1 MATELNLTR
10 QERGSQKQWFFLTA
24 FLNAEL
30 WAVALT
36 LGVSGS
42 LLGGLAL
49 LTAGSLG
56 LLGRAWRGRRVA
68 VRVDEVGVHEIF
80 ATGREITHVWEDL
93 RDATPPGE
101 ERAFTFRADRRRLRL
116 GPCLADFWSLASV
129 IRARL
134 RGEPL
139 EPFTDRWQPTAEQL
153 AEWLEVQPDK
163 QLPVTFWSVWS
174 GCFWLVWLM
183 SGNIGAI
190 ELKHALERLFPSTFW
205 GEMLSGVV
213 AVTVMVGVMLA
224 LPLIARPLGGEA
236 ITVSI
241 NGIEVVSGRGRRF
254 CAWEDLLS
262 LSGNEL
268 RTRQG
273 TIRLAR
279 HFYGIKRLRRALQ
292 RALEARGPVPEV
304 SLPPA
309 QVPTAASLSRAR
321 RPEGEVASQRA
332 LSRAAPPMET
342 KERLAGEVMEE
353 TREVTVQLSGE

>member
-1 MATELNLTR
+1 
-10 QERGSQKQWFFLTA
+10 
-24 FLNAEL
+24 
-30 WAVALT
+30 
-36 LGVSGS
+36 
-42 LLGGLAL
+42 
-49 LTAGSLG
+49 
-56 LLGRAWRGRRVA
+56 
-68 VRVDEVGVHEIF
+68 
-80 ATGREITHVWEDL
+80 
-93 RDATPPGE
+93 
-101 ERAFTFRADRRRLRL
+101 
-116 GPCLADFWSLASV
+116 
-129 IRARL
+129 
-134 RGEPL
+134 
-139 EPFTDRWQPTAEQL
+139 
-153 AEWLEVQPDK
+153 
-163 QLPVTFWSVWS
+163 
-174 GCFWLVWLM
+174 
-183 SGNIGAI
+183 
-190 ELKHALERLFPSTFW
+190 
-205 GEMLSGVV
+205 
-213 AVTVMVGVMLA
+213 
-224 LPLIARPLGGEA
+224 
-236 ITVSI
+236 
-241 NGIEVVSGRGRRF
+241 VSGRGRRF